1 MKYLSLYLKTVETH
15 FLLFFIPCVFFSNT
29 RKRRGRRTVSSH
41 LPDVEPTKTTK
52 EEPPR
57 VPSPPPPPTP
67 PAVPVIHSPVKVKQE
82 KVEII
87 VKQEEE
93 VKMEVDEE
101 VKEEEEEIK
110 EEKPIIIKEEPIEI
124 KQEVVE
130 ERPNTPPPPPPQEI
144 KKEIVKEEEIKSP
157 PPTPVSTRRSSHYK
171 SDKEDDKPSDSKE
184 EQLKCKKLSREE
196 RKLEAILKA
205 IEKMEKEESRKQ
217 GHQAKQAAHRRESE
231 PGPNNPK
238 EDDKNEP
245 RVKRRRRKGRARTV
259 SQSTTRR
266 NRLNSTDSYMTSG
279 DENLLS
285 PNDNS
290 QPPLHKSSEKECNL
304 MEQNDS
310 NRAVGLLLALSN
322 GDNKHEKSPP
332 PREID
337 SNSNS
342 AHSSPETPLS
352 SACLL
357 VQAAVEPL
365 EPGFKFPKT
374 KKVLM
379 NEWLNKVPDPVQ
391 PASSISPN
399 SLTPHV
405 SNSNSSD
412 MDMSSFY
419 TTPTKNLAALAQAA
433 AYCDISLQPRGSA
446 KKRWLR
452 QAISEDHSCDSPSSR
467 PGI

>member
-1 MKYLSLYLKTVETH
+1 M
-15 FLLFFIPCVFFSNT
+15 
-29 RKRRGRRTVSSH
+29 
-41 LPDVEPTKTTK
+41 
-52 EEPPR
+52 
-57 VPSPPPPPTP
+57 
-67 PAVPVIHSPVKVKQE
+67 HSPVKEKQE
-82 KVEII
+82 KIEVTI
-87 VKQEEE
+87 KQEVE
-93 VKMEVDEE
+93 VKMEVDEI
-101 VKEEEEEIK
+101 KEEVQLK
-110 EEKPIIIKEEPIEI
+110 EEKPPIIKEEHEEI
-124 KQEVVE
+124 KQDIIVE
-130 ERPNTPPPPPPQEI
+130 ERALTPPPQEV
-144 KKEIVKEEEIKSP
+144 KKENIKEEDIKSP

-171 SDKEDDKPSDSKE
+171 SDKEEDKNDSKE
-184 EQLKCKKLSREE
+184 EKLKSKKLSREE
-196 RKLEAILKA
+196 RKLEAILRA
-205 IEKMEKEESRKQ
+205 IEKMEKAESRKQ
-217 GHQAKQAAHRRESE
+217 EHQAKQAAHRRESE

-238 EDDKNEP
+238 EDDKHEP
-245 RVKRRRRKGRARTV
+245 RMKRRRRKGRARTV
-259 SQSTTRR
+259 SQSATRR

-290 QPPLHKSSEKECNL
+290 QPPTHKSEKESNL
-304 MEQNDS
+304 NEQTEN

-357 VQAAVEPL
+357 VQAAVEPM

-374 KKVLM
+374 KKGLM

-399 SLTPHV
+399 SLTPHM
-405 SNSNSSD
+405 SNSSD
-412 MDMSSFY
+412 IEMNNFY
-419 TTPTKNLAALAQAA
+419 TTPTKNLAALARAA
-433 AYCDISLQPRGSA
+433 AYCDINIQPRGSA

-452 QAISEDHSCDSPSSR
+452 QAISEDHSCDSPSGR
-467 PGI
+467 PGKGKNN

>member
-1 MKYLSLYLKTVETH
+1 M
-15 FLLFFIPCVFFSNT
+15 P
-29 RKRRGRRTVSSH
+29 
-41 LPDVEPTKTTK
+41 K

-57 VPSPPPPPTP
+57 TPSPPPAP
-67 PAVPVIHSPVKVKQE
+67 PAVPVIQSPVKLKPE
-82 KVEII
+82 KVE
-87 VKQEEE
+87 KPE
-93 VKMEVDEE
+93 VNIKPEPELKMEVEE
-101 VKEEEEEIK
+101 LKVEEKPVKEEI
-110 EEKPIIIKEEPIEI
+110 PVIKEEPV
-124 KQEVVE
+124 EVKVKEELPE
-130 ERPNTPPPPPPQEI
+130 ERPVTPPPPQEI
-144 KKEIVKEEEIKSP
+144 KKESVKEEEIKSP
-157 PPTPVSTRRSSHYK
+157 PLTPVSTRRSSYHK
-171 SDKEDDKPSDSKE
+171 SDREDEKSSDTKE
-184 EQLKCKKLSREE
+184 EKLKCKKLSREE

-205 IEKMEKEESRKQ
+205 IEKMEKAESRKQ
-217 GHQAKQAAHRRESE
+217 EHQAKQAAHRRESE
-231 PGPNNPK
+231 PGPNNNK
-238 EDDKNEP
+238 EDDKQEP
-245 RVKRRRRKGRARTV
+245 KMKRRRRKGRARTI
-259 SQSTTRR
+259 SQSATRR

-290 QPPLHKSSEKECNL
+290 QPAALKSSICKEDIVN
-304 MEQNDS
+304 EQCEN

-322 GDNKHEKSPP
+322 GDNKQEKSPP
-332 PREID
+332 PPLETD

-342 AHSSPETPLS
+342 AHSSPETHLS

-374 KKVLM
+374 KKGLM

-405 SNSNSSD
+405 SSSTDLD
-412 MDMSSFY
+412 MNSFY
-419 TTPTKNLAALAQAA
+419 STPSKNLAALAQAA
-433 AYCDISLQPRGSA
+433 AFCDVSLQPRGSA

-467 PGI
+467 PGK